1 MIYPTHSGV
10 KVFLTPEDIE
20 QEVGTGTSQP
30 PSLVIRDLAG
40 KPLLNV
46 ATSRA
51 WNLELVLEQLNGEKA
66 SACVVEAGGAD
77 AYIGTQWIGGTEV

>member
-20 QEVGTGTSQP
+20 QVGTVASRP
-30 PSLVIRDLAG
+30 PLLAIRDLAG
-40 KPLLNV
+40 KPLLDV

-66 SACVVEAGGAD
+66 CACVAEAGGAD